1 MSFRIKRSS
10 SFSSSS
16 LGRRS
21 SINPKDVE
29 RIQQLLQRQKK
40 ISPQVCFC
48 IVIFCPIAVFVLSSI
63 ARLYFGSY
71 WAFTEADYELEF
83 PNLTVIQPWNC
94 FLVVLLIQL
103 IFLLIL
109 PSDDFKVR
117 NEHGEKV
124 IINANSFISCLLISL
139 LYILG
144 STLGFFKGTIIFE
157 NFIGISFIFSLF
169 IIVLILHIHFFGN
182 EEDSSKFI
190 CFLEFNF
197 FN

>member
-40 ISPQVCFC
+40 ISPQLCFC
-48 IVIFCPIAVFVLSSI
+48 IVIFCPIMVFILSSI

-71 WAFTEADYELEF
+71 LAFAEADYDLEL
-83 PNLTVIQPWNC
+83 PNLTVIQPWNS
-94 FLVVLLIQL
+94 FLIVLSIQL

-109 PSDDFKVR
+109 PSDDFKVK
-117 NEHGEKV
+117 NENGEKT

-144 STLGFFKGTIIFE
+144 STLGLFKGTIIFE
-157 NFIGISFIFSLF
+157 HFIGICFVFSLF
-169 IIVLILHIHFFGN
+169 ILLLILQIHFFGS
-182 EEDSSKFI
+182 EEDSS
-190 CFLEFNF
+190 EF
-197 FN
+197 